1 MEVLYFLEGLRT
13 PLGDAFFSL
22 VTHLG
27 EETLFILIGLVFFRC
42 IDKLQGY
49 YLLCVGLSGT
59 ALNQLL
65 KMVFRVPRPWVKDPA
80 FTIVESAREGAGG
93 YSFPSGHTHSAVSV
107 FGTLAMWL
115 KNKWATVICIA
126 LIAVVAFSR
135 MYLGVHT
142 PMDVGVSLVLG
153 GALVVILCK
162 LLDRTEHSGKGK
174 AAIAI
179 GLLAL
184 IAAVLAY
191 MYLAPVTERNM
202 PEVDLHGK
210 ESLWKLLG
218 AATGL
223 VLAWFVDERWTH
235 FDTEAP
241 LWGQLVK
248 LLGGV
253 VIVVAVK
260 SGLKPVLV
268 ALMGDVPL
276 AHALR
281 YFLMAA
287 AGAAL
292 WPMTFRFYAGKQ

>member
-1 MEVLYFLEGLRT
+1 MLIVRLIREITMKEPSSKETFRGAEH
-13 PLGDAFFSL
+13 S
-22 VTHLG
+22 G
-27 EETLFILIGLVFFRC
+27 EEVNTVLDSIERSASIAIPGREETIYCLSVVGQIEGHYTLSDGQKATKYEQIIP
-42 IDKLQGY
+42 
-49 YLLCVGLSGT
+49 LL
-59 ALNQLL
+59 
-65 KMVFRVPRPWVKDPA
+65 
-80 FTIVESAREGAGG
+80 
-93 YSFPSGHTHSAVSV
+93 VSV
-107 FGTLAMWL
+107 EENSEFDGLLVILNTMGGDVEAGLA
-115 KNKWATVICIA
+115 IA
-126 LIAVVAFSR
+126 EMVAS
-135 MYLGVHT
+135 MAK
-142 PMDVGVSLVLG
+142 PSVSLVLG

-218 AATGL
+218 AAAGL

-292 WPMTFRFYAGKQ
+292 WPMTFCFYAGKQ